1 MINSQFY
8 KRFFYYTLCII
19 PGLGFWIHRI
29 RFTHFNVD
37 EFQHTY
43 LAWATTHF
51 DMIQYRDFWDNHGI
65 LYTLFNSAIVGI
77 FKPEV
82 GVPAIMLER
91 YANLALLIIGFYIL
105 FEVFYELSSKLHYA
119 SLGVLCFSYGLISQK
134 GIEVR
139 PDNLQWIFL
148 YSALL
153 VLFKALKRRNNKLAF
168 IAGLFITLMLMTNL
182 KSISALMGIGFGLIV
197 ALAYER
203 SKSLM
208 SLILW
213 LGAGILSGLVVFA
226 LGFLSWGIL
235 DDYINWNVIF
245 NFQFTHDNLGHASLK
260 YLHEFYYTNYFA
272 WSLLCLCGGFF
283 FSLKSFEE
291 IKNRNYLGLIL
302 SCLILNCFVTRS
314 IYLFWTQ
321 FDLLYLPIVCFSV
334 SYMFFWILDLK
345 LNRYLLFAIW
355 VLGLLICLQLSFCS
369 YAKLLNDW
377 RIVDHYFRQFDSRTK
392 KIYSYLGSSGYLDYY
407 GIDSCPGFGFNR
419 NSNFLIHKYRQSIY
433 SMEKIEQKEIFGR
446 TYINE
451 LNNKKVKLIIAT
463 RKGILSNHHYST
475 VKYIFDNY
483 KYVNCLWIRTTPFTA
498 ALTGSTKPR

>member
-19 PGLGFWIHRI
+19 AGLGFLIHRI

-51 DMIQYRDFWDNHGI
+51 DMIQYRDMWDNHGI
-65 LYTLFNSAIVGI
+65 LYTLFNSLVLKI
-77 FKPEV
+77 FQPDP

-119 SLGVLCFSYGLISQK
+119 SLGVLFFSYGLISQK

-139 PDNLQWIFL
+139 PDNLQCIFL

-203 SKSLM
+203 SKSLA

-235 DDYINWNVIF
+235 DDYIDWNIIF
-245 NFQFTHDNLGHASLK
+245 NISYTRFGFWPADKQELWDFYGDKYFLLSLYSFLGFLIFIFISILK
-260 YLHEFYYTNYFA
+260 IKQKRY
-272 WSLLCLCGGFF
+272 GF
-283 FSLKSFEE
+283 
-291 IKNRNYLGLIL
+291 LII
-302 SCLILNCFVTRS
+302 SSVILYCIISRTL
-314 IYLFWTQ
+314 YLFWTQ
-321 FDLLYLPIVCFSV
+321 FDLLYLAIAFFILSFIIFKFFDLDFHTKIKKIIWLASLIFFSV
-334 SYMFFWILDLK
+334 F
-345 LNRYLLFAIW
+345 
-355 VLGLLICLQLSFCS
+355 SFYS
-369 YAKLLNDW
+369 YAKLINNWSIRDKYFVKVNQRFTDINIFL
-377 RIVDHYFRQFDSRTK
+377 RPGEYVDYFV
-392 KIYSYLGSSGYLDYY
+392 SGN
-407 GIDSCPGFGFNR
+407 CPGFGFHR
-419 NSNFLIHKYRQSIY
+419 NLSFMIHKFNKSISLEESIRDKEVY
-433 SMEKIEQKEIFGR
+433 SR
-446 TYINE
+446 SYIKE
-451 LNNKKVKLIIAT
+451 LNKKRVRLIIGKRGGISSTQYIAT
-463 RKGILSNHHYST
+463 RD
-475 VKYIFDNY
+475 YIMQNY
-483 KYVNCLWIRTTPFTA
+483 KYYDCIWERVTPF
-498 ALTGSTKPR
+498 SI

>member
-1 MINSQFY
+1 MINNQFY

-19 PGLGFWIHRI
+19 PGLGFLIHHI
-29 RFTHFNVD
+29 KFAYFNVD

-51 DMIQYRDFWDNHGI
+51 DMIQYRDMWDNHGI
-65 LYTLFNSAIVGI
+65 LYTLFNSLILKI
-77 FKPEV
+77 FQPEV

-139 PDNLQWIFL
+139 PDNLQCIFL
-148 YSALL
+148 YSALV

-182 KSISALMGIGFGLIV
+182 KSIAALMGIGFGLIV

-208 SLILW
+208 SVILW

-245 NFQFTHDNLGHASLK
+245 NINYTKFGFWPANKQELWDFYGHKYFLLSFCTIMGFLIFAFASIFQLTK
-260 YLHEFYYTNYFA
+260 KRYEF
-272 WSLLCLCGGFF
+272 
-283 FSLKSFEE
+283 
-291 IKNRNYLGLIL
+291 LII
-302 SCLILNCFVTRS
+302 SSIILYCIISRTV
-314 IYLFWTQ
+314 YLFWTQ
-321 FDLLYLPIVCFSV
+321 FDLMYLAVAFFVLSFVIFKFFDLDFNTKLKKLIWLALLIFFSV
-334 SYMFFWILDLK
+334 F
-345 LNRYLLFAIW
+345 
-355 VLGLLICLQLSFCS
+355 SFTS
-369 YAKLLNDW
+369 YAKLINDW
-377 RIVDHYFRQFDSRTK
+377 NIQDVYFTKLDERFKDINNFLKPGEYVDYFV
-392 KIYSYLGSSGYLDYY
+392 SGN
-407 GIDSCPGFGFNR
+407 CPGFGFHR
-419 NSNFLIHKYRQSIY
+419 NLSFMLHKYDQSIY
-433 SMEKIEQKEIFGR
+433 LEEDIRNREVYSGS
-446 TYINE
+446 YIKA
-451 LNNKKVKLIIAT
+451 LNKNRVRLIIGKPWGVSSTQYIAT
-463 RKGILSNHHYST
+463 RD
-475 VKYIFDNY
+475 YIYKNY
-483 KYVNCLWIRTTPFTA
+483 KYYDCIWERVTPFTN
-498 ALTGSTKPR
+498 